1 MVRSDGARSVG
12 PTSTRLKVADQV
24 WIATAMLHRAHPD
37 RNDFTVSEIV
47 NQVKTSRLSDEY
59 RHSIRVHALQHC
71 VATLPPNPGAYRM
84 LTSTGPSTRRLF
96 RTGDATAPGRKGKVT
111 PHRYEIPAAYHEL
124 LDWYASA
131 YDVKRQA
138 GSAPDPLLSLR
149 SSGHRLWADE
159 RPDAYVARLREGW
172 A

>member
-1 MVRSDGARSVG
+1 MNKRSVTTN
-12 PTSTRLKVADQV
+12 PRLKVADQV
-24 WIATAMLHRAHPD
+24 WIATALLHRAHPERD
-37 RNDFTVSEIV
+37 DFTVSEIV
-47 NQVKTSRLSDEY
+47 NQVKTARLSDEY

-96 RTGDATAPGRKGKVT
+96 RTGDTTAPGRKGKIT

-124 LDWYASA
+124 LDWYASQ
-131 YDVKRQA
+131 YDVKPQA
-138 GSAPDPLLSLR
+138 DGAPDTLLALR
-149 SSGHRLWADE
+149 GSGQRLWADE

-172 A
+172 T